1 MFYSTDR
8 LDPISWLSARRNE
21 KSTQKDKHFLNKPLL
36 KNSDQCYSGERET
49 MGSSAANIIKL
60 DQRSG
65 DIQCRPDISNVRV
78 NTYCDKVAC
87 KGHSSFS
94 MASSKLEI
102 VLLAVTI
109 YNLRWRLITCKLGV
123 FLSWFWLHRNSGPF
137 SVVFRFTLKKKEKT
151 ATSSCC

>member
-1 MFYSTDR
+1 MFGTGFWCSIRRTD
-8 LDPISWLSARRNE
+8 LIQYHDYLLSAM
-21 KSTQKDKHFLNKPLL
+21 KSQLKKIEIKTSQKDKNFLNKPLL

-65 DIQCRPDISNVRV
+65 DIQCRPDISNVSV
-78 NTYCDKVAC
+78 NTYCDKVAY

-102 VLLAVTI
+102 ALLAVTI

-123 FLSWFWLHRNSGPF
+123 FLSWF
-137 SVVFRFTLKKKEKT
+137 
-151 ATSSCC
+151 